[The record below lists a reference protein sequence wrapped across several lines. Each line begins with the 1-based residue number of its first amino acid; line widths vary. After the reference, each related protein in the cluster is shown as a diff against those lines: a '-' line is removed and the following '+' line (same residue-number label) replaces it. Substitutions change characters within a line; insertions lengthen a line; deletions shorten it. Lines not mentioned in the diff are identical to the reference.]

1 MTFIDDCSRF
11 CYIYLIKT
19 KDEVFE
25 KFKFYKVEVE
35 NQLDKRIKIL
45 RSDRGG
51 EYTSYSLNSFCE
63 EQGIIHEITP
73 PYSPQSNG
81 IAERKN
87 RTLLDMVNAMLLSSG
102 LSENLWGEAILSACF
117 IQNRVPI
124 KGFDKTPYEIWK
136 KRTPNLKILKVWG
149 VLQR

>member
-1 MTFIDDCSRF
+1 MDCDLIPKSRINTNKCEICVQAKQARKPYNKNIERNTQLLDLIHSDVCESSRPPTRGGSKYFVTFIDDCSRF

-63 EQGIIHEITP
+63 E
-73 PYSPQSNG
+73 
-81 IAERKN
+81 
-87 RTLLDMVNAMLLSSG
+87 
-102 LSENLWGEAILSACF
+102 
-117 IQNRVPI
+117 
-124 KGFDKTPYEIWK
+124 
-136 KRTPNLKILKVWG
+136 
-149 VLQR
+149 

>member
-1 MTFIDDCSRF
+1 MIVF

-35 NQLDKRIKIL
+35 NQLDKQIKIL

-63 EQGIIHEITP
+63 E
-73 PYSPQSNG
+73 
-81 IAERKN
+81 
-87 RTLLDMVNAMLLSSG
+87 
-102 LSENLWGEAILSACF
+102 
-117 IQNRVPI
+117 
-124 KGFDKTPYEIWK
+124 
-136 KRTPNLKILKVWG
+136 
-149 VLQR
+149 